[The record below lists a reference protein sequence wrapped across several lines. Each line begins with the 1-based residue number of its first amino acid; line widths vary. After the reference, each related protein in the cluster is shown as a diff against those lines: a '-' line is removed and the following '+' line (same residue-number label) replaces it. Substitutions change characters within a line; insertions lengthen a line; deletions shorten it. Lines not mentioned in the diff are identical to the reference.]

1 MRALRTPFALL
12 LMMAACSGRSAPPA
26 APPADDAAPP
36 TIAEAVAFYA
46 RQPRYLQPVP
56 YTPVPAGLPDLRA
69 ETCGLCHQEI
79 YAEWRVSTH
88 ARAWTDD
95 AQFQAEL
102 EKSRTGRDVS
112 WMCVNCHT
120 PLVNQLPKLVAGLRD
135 ERLDQPIYVDN
146 PDFDAAL
153 QQDAI
158 TCATC
163 HVRDGVVLGP
173 YGDTNAP
180 HPTRLDPSLS
190 TSAVCTQCHQA
201 TATFPELT
209 LACVF
214 DTGREVAEGPY
225 GAEGYT
231 CQQCHMPAVDRPLMT
246 DGTPV
251 RATRRHWFG
260 GSLIPKHP
268 RFEGEVAPLRAVY
281 PEGLAATWGPLPAS
295 VAPGEPVEVRFEGRN
310 AAAGHM
316 LPTGDPERYILLRAS
331 AVGPDGKTL
340 GEREVRLGRVFEWH
354 PTVREL
360 SDNRLKPREAR
371 SWTLVFPAPAQGPVT
386 LRLEASKWR
395 ISPEN
400 MAYHNLEGRYVAGRT
415 FIDTATTLPVQA
427 SASAPKQ
434 AEQREKQ
441 ERPGP

>member
-1 MRALRTPFALL
+1 MRALCIPFALL
-12 LMMAACSGRSAPPA
+12 LLTAACSGRSAPPA
-26 APPADDAAPP
+26 AAAADDAAAP

-120 PLVNQLPKLVAGLRD
+120 PLVNQLPKLVAGLRND
-135 ERLDQPIYVDN
+135 RLDQPIYVDN
-146 PDFDAAL
+146 PHFDAAL

-173 YGDTNAP
+173 YGDTKAP
-180 HPTRLDPSLS
+180 HPTRRDPDLL

-201 TATFPELT
+201 TAVFPELT

-214 DTGREVAEGPY
+214 DTGRELAEGPY
-225 GAEGYT
+225 GDEGYT
-231 CQQCHMPAVDRPLMT
+231 CQHCHMPAVDRPLMT
-246 DGTPV
+246 DGSPV
-251 RATRRHWFG
+251 RTTRRHWFG

-268 RFEGEVAPLRAVY
+268 RFEAEVAPLRAVY
-281 PEGLAATWGPLPAS
+281 PEGLTARWLHLPSA
-295 VAPGEPVEVRFEGRN
+295 VVPGETVRLRFEGRN

-331 AVGPDGKTL
+331 VVDADGATL
-340 GEREVRLGRVFEWH
+340 AEREVRIGRVFEWH

-371 SWTLVFPAPAQGPVT
+371 SWPLDFVVPANGELT
-386 LRLEASKWR
+386 LRFEASKWR

-400 MAYHNLEGRYVAGRT
+400 MAYHHLEGRYVASRR
-415 FIDTATTLPVQA
+415 FIDETTVLPVRA
-427 SASAPKQ
+427 SPPAAKEG
-434 AEQREKQ
+434 EQTE
-441 ERPGP
+441 